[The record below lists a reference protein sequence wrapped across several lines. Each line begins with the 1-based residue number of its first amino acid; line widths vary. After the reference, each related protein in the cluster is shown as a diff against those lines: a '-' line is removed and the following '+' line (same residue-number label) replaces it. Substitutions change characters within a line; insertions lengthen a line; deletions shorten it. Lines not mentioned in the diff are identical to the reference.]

1 MNLPEISVKR
11 PVTTAMVMAVVVV
24 IGLVSFFRLGLD
36 LLPNIDYPVISVIT
50 TFPGASPE
58 DVETLL
64 TRPMEQ
70 MVSTVNRVKSVRSIS
85 QEGASVVLVEFEW
98 GTNLDFAAQDIR
110 NQIGL
115 YKQYLPDDASEPLVA
130 KFNISQFPILGYG
143 VVGPM
148 GPRELRDL
156 VDENIARRLERIDG
170 VASARVQSSQMREIE
185 IEISRAALQSR
196 GLGLNDVV
204 TALRA
209 ANINLPAGYLVEGHR
224 EYRVRSFGEYQSL
237 EEIGNTIVGATSTGR
252 PIYLRDVAEV
262 RDAYRDVRLR
272 TRVQGQEGVFLA
284 ISKQSGANSV
294 TVARKVKKEL
304 EELKRLLPPGV
315 EMYVAWDMSE
325 MIERI
330 TSRTS
335 NNAVVG
341 GLLAMFMI
349 YLFLRNWRPTI
360 TIGLA
365 IPLSIIATFIALYY
379 AGYTLNMLTLGGLA
393 LGVGMLVDNAVVVI
407 ENIFRHLEEEGED
420 RRTAAIRGAS
430 EVGMAITASTLTTVA
445 VFFPMIFA
453 GGIAGQLSKG
463 LALTVAFSLFAS
475 LFVSLTLVP
484 VMASFILRERDVQ
497 QKLRGMVHGRFIDAM
512 RAWYE
517 RQLLRALRRRGRLIG
532 LSFAA
537 FGAAVV
543 GTYFLG
549 AEFMPKMDQTMAM
562 VRVRMPVGTSLEATD
577 QVVQQAERVTM
588 GMPEIRTLVTSVG
601 LDEEN
606 TLDLAGGSAPQGP
619 NEGFVY
625 LRLKPKKER
634 KRKSDE
640 ILEALRNGLPK
651 ISGAKIE
658 ALDMSGQFLGQ
669 ESLSPIQIKIF
680 GKDLDQLRGL
690 GEVVSRRV
698 SVVPGIRDVDVSIRQ
713 SKPEYRL
720 VVDRERAS
728 RLGLPV
734 AVVADAVQ
742 TATVGKV
749 AGRFRHAGE
758 EVDMRVKFVST
769 DRDALNDILNIPLKT
784 PLGRQVL
791 LGEVVRVERTLGP
804 IQITRE
810 SQSRVVTV
818 TANIYGRDLGSVVR
832 DIRKQLKD
840 VEATLPSGY
849 FIEIGGQYDQ
859 LQEIFKW
866 MGAALSLSLLLIFMV
881 MASQFE
887 SLRHPF
893 VIMFT
898 IPLAYVGVVFGLA
911 VTGQTLS
918 LPAFMG
924 ILILMGI
931 AVNNGIV
938 MIDYI
943 NQLRR
948 RGVEAVQAV
957 VKGAATRLRPILITA
972 LTTII
977 GMLPMAIGRS
987 EGVEFRRPMA
997 VAVIF
1002 GLTFTTFLTLFIVPS
1017 IYCTLEK
1024 IRVSKES

>member
-1 MNLPEISVKR
+1 MKLPEISVKR
-11 PVTTAMVMAVVVV
+11 PVTTAMIMGIVVV
-24 IGLVSFFRLGLD
+24 IGVVSFFRLGLD
-36 LLPNIDYPVISVIT
+36 LLPDIDYPVVSVIT
-50 TFPGASPE
+50 SFPGASPE
-58 DVETLL
+58 DVESLL

-115 YKQYLPDDASEPLVA
+115 YKQYLPDDASEPLVV
-130 KFNISQFPILGYG
+130 KFNIAQMPILGYG
-143 VVGPM
+143 IVGPM
-148 GPRELRDL
+148 EPRELHQF
-156 VDENIARRLERIDG
+156 VDESIARRLERIDG
-170 VASARVQSSQMREIE
+170 VASAVVQSSQQREIE
-185 IEISRAALQSR
+185 IEISRPALQSR
-196 GLGLNDVV
+196 GLSLNDVV
-204 TALRA
+204 NALRA
-209 ANINLPAGYLVEGHR
+209 ANLNLPAGYLVEGHN
-224 EYRVRSFGEYQSL
+224 EFRVRSFGEYQSL
-237 EEIGNTIVGATSTGR
+237 EDIGSTIVGASSTGK
-252 PIYLRDVAEV
+252 PIYLRDVAVV
-262 RDAYRDVRLR
+262 RDGYRDVRLR
-272 TRVQGQEGVFLA
+272 TRVQGQNGVFLA

-294 TVARKVKKEL
+294 TVARKVKREV
-304 EELKRLLPPGV
+304 EELKNLLPPGSQ
-315 EMYVAWDMSE
+315 MYVAWDMSE

-335 NNAVVG
+335 NNALVG
-341 GLLAMFMI
+341 GLLAIFMV
-349 YLFLRNWRPTI
+349 YLFLRNWRPTLAI
-360 TIGLA
+360 ALA
-365 IPLSIIATFIALYY
+365 IPLSILATFIALYY
-379 AGYTLNMLTLGGLA
+379 AGYTLNMLTLSGLA

-407 ENIFRHLEEEGED
+407 ENIFRHLEEGED
-420 RRTAAIRGAS
+420 RQTAAILGAG

-445 VFFPMIFA
+445 VFFPMVFA

-463 LALTVAFSLFAS
+463 LALTIAFSLFAS

-484 VMASFILRERDVQ
+484 TMASFVFREKDVRE
-497 QKLRGMVHGRFIDAM
+497 KLGRVTHGRFIDAL
-512 RAWYE
+512 RNRYE
-517 RQLLRALRRRGRLIG
+517 KQLRLALRHRWRLIS

-537 FGAAVV
+537 FLVALV
-543 GTYFLG
+543 GTAFLG
-549 AEFMPKMDQTMAM
+549 AEFMPKMDQTMALI
-562 VRVRMPVGTSLEATD
+562 RVRMPVGTSLEETD
-577 QVVQQAERVTM
+577 RIVQQAERVTM
-588 GMPEIRTLVTSVG
+588 GLPEVRTLVTTVG

-606 TLDLAGGSAPQGP
+606 ALDLAGGNAPQGP

-625 LRLKPKKER
+625 LRLRPKRER
-634 KRKSDE
+634 KRSSEE
-640 ILEALRNGLPK
+640 ILETLRGSLPK
-651 ISGAKIE
+651 IQGAKIE

-669 ESLSPIQIKIF
+669 ETLSPIQIKVF
-680 GKDLDQLRGL
+680 GKDLDRLR
-690 GEVVSRRV
+690 EVAETIARRV
-698 SVVPGIRDVDVSIRQ
+698 STVPGIRDVDVSIRQ

-749 AGRFRHAGE
+749 ASRYRHAGE
-758 EVDMRVKFVST
+758 EVNMRVKFVSE
-769 DRDALNDILNIPLKT
+769 DRDALTDILNIPLKT

-791 LGEVVRVERTLGP
+791 LGEVVRVERTRGP

-810 SQSRVVTV
+810 SQSRVVSV

-832 DIRKQLKD
+832 DIRRELRPI
-840 VEATLPSGY
+840 ESTLPSGY

-859 LQEIFKW
+859 LQEVFKW
-866 MGAALSLSLLLIFMV
+866 LAAALSLSLLLVFMV

-898 IPLAYVGVVFGLA
+898 IPLAYVGVVFGLGI
-911 VTGQTLS
+911 TGQTLS

-924 ILILMGI
+924 ILILTGI

-948 RGVEAVQAV
+948 KGLDALEAIVRGAS
-957 VKGAATRLRPILITA
+957 TRLRPILITA

-977 GMLPMAIGRS
+977 GMVPMALGRS

-1002 GLTFTTFLTLFIVPS
+1002 GLTFTTFLTLFVVPS
-1017 IYCTLEK
+1017 IYAVLE
-1024 IRVSKES
+1024 RVRVPKES